1 MNGTYQGNTQ
11 RKRCKELRAQALD
24 SLRGK
29 WMIAILAM
37 IIATILGAQLA
48 TTGGN
53 ATISFNTSSSGVNVE
68 LPLDTEDVEPG
79 TLPDYEEIL
88 PSREELE
95 EILPILIPTLG
106 LVLMG
111 FAFGLVISLAFSI
124 FVGTPMRIGHL
135 RFRLSLLDGEK
146 GDLAKIFSGFDRSYL
161 RAIGLRLLKAVYLFL
176 WGLPCGLMAAI
187 AGTAAVLGVMDSAFS
202 IAGLEFLGATLYI
215 VAAVALVFAV
225 GFSFLQVIAVY
236 RYAMSDYIL
245 AENPDM
251 LVSDAIRE
259 SARMMRGNKW
269 RLFCL
274 ELSFIGWG
282 FLCLFTCGIGYLWL
296 NPYMYQAE
304 AALYHEI
311 SGREAIHEAVADMKE
326 LMEQL

>member
-1 MNGTYQGNTQ
+1 
-11 RKRCKELRAQALD
+11 
-24 SLRGK
+24 
-29 WMIAILAM
+29 
-37 IIATILGAQLA
+37 
-48 TTGGN
+48 
-53 ATISFNTSSSGVNVE
+53 VNVE
-68 LPLDTEDVEPG
+68 LPLDTEDIEPG

-106 LVLMG
+106 LLLMG

-146 GDLAKIFSGFDRSYL
+146 GDLAKIFSGFDRGYL

-311 SGREAIHEAVADMKE
+311 SGREAIHDAVADMKE